1 MTGASGFLGWHA
13 RCALQAR
20 GTAEAAPIDRETF
33 GDPNRL
39 RHAIEGADGVL
50 HLAGVN
56 RPPDDRLL
64 DDNVWLAERLTEAL
78 DAAEGRPVVVYA
90 NSTQT
95 GSPTRFGQTK
105 QAAADHLAAWGK
117 RTGAKVADVRLPNLF
132 GEHGQPHYNSVV
144 ATFCYELARGGEPKI
159 LEDRTL
165 SLLHVQDAVD
175 VMLDLVAHPQSG
187 AITPAG
193 REMKV
198 SQILEKL
205 RGFHDL
211 YAAGDFPNLAD
222 PLDRSLFNTYRSF
235 CFPAQYPIY
244 PKVKTDDRG
253 FLFESVRSM
262 GGASQVF
269 SSVTRPGVTR
279 GNHFH
284 LHKVE
289 RFLVLSGSAVIA
301 LRRLFAES
309 VIQFDV
315 SGEKPAI
322 VDMPTMWT
330 HSITNTGA
338 DDLLTLFWAD
348 EILSPERPD
357 TFAEP
362 VQLAGHVA

>member
-1 MTGASGFLGWHA
+1 M
-13 RCALQAR
+13 
-20 GTAEAAPIDRETF
+20 AETVPIDRETF
-33 GDPNRL
+33 ADPNRL
-39 RHAIEGADGVL
+39 RRSVEGADAVL

-64 DDNVWLAERLTEAL
+64 DDNVRLAERLTKAL
-78 DAAEGRPVVVYA
+78 DAVGGRPVVVYA

-95 GSPTRFGQTK
+95 GSATRFGNTK

-132 GEHGQPHYNSVV
+132 GEHGRPHYNSVV

-165 SLLHVQDAVD
+165 SLLHAQDAAD
-175 VMLDLVAHPQSG
+175 FMLDLIASPQSG
-187 AITPAG
+187 SFAPEG
-193 REMKV
+193 RPMNV

-205 RGFHDL
+205 QGFHDL
-211 YAAGDFPNLAD
+211 YATADLPNLAD
-222 PLDRSLFNTYRSF
+222 PVDRSLFNTYRSF
-235 CFPAQYPIY
+235 CFPAQFPIY
-244 PKVKTDDRG
+244 PKIRSDDRG
-253 FLFESVRSM
+253 ILFESVRSW
-262 GGASQVF
+262 GGRSQVF
-269 SSVTRPGVTR
+269 SSATRPSVTR

-309 VIQFDV
+309 VVQFEV

-322 VDMPTMWT
+322 VDIPTMWT

-348 EILSPERPD
+348 EILNPERPD

-362 VQLAGHVA
+362 VQLAGHLA